1 MTIETA
7 WTAESTDEAIGAKDG
22 EAIRA
27 CILDYFE
34 GWFDGN
40 TARMERALH
49 PELAKRRAGEELG
62 ITTKPRM
69 VELTG
74 QMAGLED
81 RADGRVEIEV
91 HDVYKDAATATVHT
105 ATYHEYVH
113 LVRTAEGWRIANA
126 LWQPS

>member
-1 MTIETA
+1 MQ
-7 WTAESTDEAIGAKDG
+7 
-22 EAIRA
+22 
-27 CILDYFE
+27 
-34 GWFDGN
+34 
-40 TARMERALH
+40 RALH

-62 ITTKPRM
+62 ITTTPRM

-74 QMAGLED
+74 QGAGAED
-81 RADGRVEIEV
+81 RADGRVEVEV

-105 ATYHEYVH
+105 VTYHEYVH

>member
-1 MTIETA
+1 MTK
-7 WTAESTDEAIGAKDG
+7 TDVEAVRDT
-22 EAIRA
+22 
-27 CILDYFE
+27 ILDYFE

-113 LVRTAEGWRIANA
+113 LVRTVEGWRIANA
-126 LWQPS
+126 LWRPS